1 MIAVCPGGHSPEA
14 RAKELHCD
22 PYSFRFCPCDDANYL
37 IWNPPAPRNFEA
49 ELDEYI
55 LKCAEVN
62 RQENSPVPTGLQ
74 TPVGSEN
81 GVNLTGSAV
90 LGQVDRAR
98 SHLPHGLL
106 GNTMSPPVSP
116 TVTPS
121 DVGSAFSRNPPRYRA
136 APPPSTNQLPDRGI
150 SNDRYALDLKKRSLR
165 SQTSKETNF
174 FQLDHRSKLDI
185 ASSGELPDWYLDSIM
200 QEPTGFERDPMDQF
214 MEQRPEELPDL
225 SDPIYDR
232 PWPQTPEE
240 IERQQAAN
248 NDLLN
253 LALGKG
259 GKFRKTT
266 RDKAGATTKG
276 NVTTESSG
284 IKKKN
289 ARTLKR
295 SVSKKGRQCQ
305 Q

>member
-1 MIAVCPGGHSPEA
+1 MTALEA
-14 RAKELHCD
+14 RPKGDHCK
-22 PYSFRFCPCDDANYL
+22 PYSLQLSPCDDASYFNF
-37 IWNPPAPRNFEA
+37 NPPAARDYGA
-49 ELDEYI
+49 ELDEFI
-55 LKCAEVN
+55 LQCAEIN

-74 TPVGSEN
+74 TPVDSEN
-81 GVNLTGSAV
+81 DVDLRGGAI
-90 LGQVDRAR
+90 LGQVDPLH
-98 SHLPHGLL
+98 SHLPRGAV
-106 GNTMSPPVSP
+106 GSTMSPPTSP
-116 TVTPS
+116 TVANSS
-121 DVGSAFSRNPPRYRA
+121 DGSAFLRNPPRYQA
-136 APPPSTNQLPDRGI
+136 VPPLEADETSGSGSLYEGFTFDF
-150 SNDRYALDLKKRSLR
+150 KKRSLR
-165 SQTSKETNF
+165 SQTSKTTNF
-174 FQLDHRSKLDI
+174 FRLDHHSQLDV
-185 ASSGELPDWYLDSIM
+185 ASRGVVSDGYLDSIM

-266 RDKAGATTKG
+266 RDKASATTKG